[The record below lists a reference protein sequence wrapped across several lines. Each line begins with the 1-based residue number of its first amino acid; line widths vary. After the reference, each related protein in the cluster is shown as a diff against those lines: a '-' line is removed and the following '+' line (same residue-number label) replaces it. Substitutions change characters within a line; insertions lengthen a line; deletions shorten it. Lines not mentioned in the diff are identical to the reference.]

1 VMTGQLTLGTK
12 KNNKIMIQSII
23 GSSFTGGGTSP
34 NFDVTATNWNNWNV
48 VDKSSFI
55 TFLESG
61 GGGEK
66 DGNSFT
72 GISVTNFTFVNGRI
86 SCNLT
91 TTSNGAFYLN
101 SLGITNV
108 LSLGNTTYTSLS
120 IYGNNLS
127 EFNVELSSSC
137 ISLDL
142 SSNEIINFDPVILP
156 NLTTI
161 DLRNNLITEFNPS
174 LPLPSTL
181 TQLNLD
187 SNLITEFDPDLP
199 LPSSLGVLSIGSNNL
214 TFFNPSQEWPNS
226 VTTINL
232 RENFITLAGYEASEP
247 WANSLNVATPL
258 SKAIT
263 TTLNPDSIVGTN
275 LHTILLTKGFSFN
288 I

>member
-1 VMTGQLTLGTK
+1 
-12 KNNKIMIQSII
+12 MIQVVI
-23 GSSFTGGGTSP
+23 GTSFTGGGGIPP
-34 NFDVTATNWNNWNV
+34 NFDVTATNWNNWNI

-66 DGNSFT
+66 GTNSFT

-86 SCNLT
+86 ICNLT
-91 TTSNGAFYLN
+91 ATSNGVFFLN

-108 LSLGNTTYTSLS
+108 LYLGNTTYTGLQL
-120 IYGNNLS
+120 YGNNLS

-142 SSNEIINFDPVILP
+142 SSNEIISFDPVITLP
-156 NLTTI
+156 NLNSI
-161 DLRNNLITEFNPS
+161 NLSNNLITEFNTS

-199 LPSSLGVLSIGSNNL
+199 LPSSLEVLSILNNDL

-226 VTTINL
+226 VSTIDL
-232 RENFITLAGYEASEP
+232 GENFITLAGYEASEP

-263 TTLNPDSIVGTN
+263 TRSNPDSIVGTN
-275 LHTILLTKGFSFN
+275 LYTILLTKGFSFN

>member
-1 VMTGQLTLGTK
+1 MLIGQLT
-12 KNNKIMIQSII
+12 
-23 GSSFTGGGTSP
+23 
-34 NFDVTATNWNNWNV
+34 
-48 VDKSSFI
+48 
-55 TFLESG
+55 G

-66 DGNSFT
+66 GGNSFT
-72 GISVTNFTFVNGRI
+72 GISVTNFTFIDGRI

-91 TTSNGAFYLN
+91 ATSNGTFYLN

-108 LSLGNTTYTSLS
+108 LSLGNTTYTGLQL
-120 IYGNNLS
+120 YGNNLS

-142 SSNEIINFDPVILP
+142 SSNEIINFDPVITLP
-156 NLTTI
+156 NLNDI
-161 DLRNNLITEFNPS
+161 NLRNNLITEFNPS

-187 SNLITEFDPDLP
+187 NNLITEFDPDLP

-232 RENFITLAGYEASEP
+232 RENFITLAGYETSEP
-247 WANSLNVATPL
+247 WANGLHLILNKLQLV
-258 SKAIT
+258 
-263 TTLNPDSIVGTN
+263 
-275 LHTILLTKGFSFN
+275 
-288 I
+288 